1 MSKDAQNETNLIKI
15 HDSFDS
21 QPISEHK
28 PINRRQSNN
37 FVANGKSEIVLN
49 ERDIAGFPG
58 TLHNTVSS
66 G

>member
-1 MSKDAQNETNLIKI
+1 MFKDAENQPNLIKI

-28 PINRRQSNN
+28 PINGRQSNDL
-37 FVANGKSEIVLN
+37 VANGESELVLN
-49 ERDIAGFPG
+49 ERYIAGFPR
-58 TLHNTVSS
+58 TLHNTVRS